1 MHAIQV
7 PAGGSSPAAA
17 SYIPCVTFAPDQNET
32 SVTEQRI
39 GTLVAERTAQRRLFY
54 GIEVMASDPSG
65 RPTCLDFNH
74 FLPLLPTFVSVV
86 WLSQRYWDVQP
97 VGQVESLHLAH
108 HLATRIPVLPHVS
121 AYRMS
126 RQRLDQIL
134 ALNFSSLLAVRGD
147 QVHEDQDF
155 SISYPMVEHSR
166 RQRGETISVCVGG
179 YPEGYTSLG
188 DIPQNSAKNME
199 FLKAKIDAG
208 ADCIITQICYR
219 PEVIVQFVKDCR
231 AAGIAVPIV
240 VGLMSHES
248 FRSYSMIE
256 QIAGVHLPDDLREQL
271 DHLHSAHMMDMKSDQ
286 DLIRR
291 FFVSLTVRTVRH
303 VLDADVGIWGFH
315 FFTLN
320 RFKSVQAVLQE
331 LRDLDLLK
339 DAEKDT
345 KGYEK

>member
-7 PAGGSSPAAA
+7 PAGGSPLPAAA
-17 SYIPCVTFAPDQNET
+17 TSYIPCVTFAPGQNE
-32 SVTEQRI
+32 SGMAEQRI

-54 GIEVMASDPSG
+54 GIELLASGPGG
-65 RPTCLDFNH
+65 RPTCLDFHH

-86 WLSQRYWDVQP
+86 WLGQRYWDVEP
-97 VGQVESLHLAH
+97 VGQVESLQLAQ

-126 RQRLDQIL
+126 RQRLDQFL
-134 ALNFSSLLAVRGD
+134 ELNFSSVLAVRGD
-147 QVHEDQDF
+147 QVHEEQEF
-155 SISYPMVEHSR
+155 LISQPMVEQSR
-166 RQRGETISVCVGG
+166 RQRGENISVCVPG

-188 DIPQNSAKNME
+188 DMPQNAAKNMQ

-256 QIAGVHLPDDLREQL
+256 QIAGVQLPDDLRAEL
-271 DHLHSAHMMDMKSDQ
+271 DQLHSAHVKDMKSGQ

-291 FFVSLTVRTVRH
+291 FFVGLTVRTVRH

-320 RFKSVQAVLQE
+320 RFKPVQAVLQE
-331 LRDLDLLK
+331 LRDLNLLK
-339 DAEKDT
+339 DSEK
-345 KGYEK
+345 E